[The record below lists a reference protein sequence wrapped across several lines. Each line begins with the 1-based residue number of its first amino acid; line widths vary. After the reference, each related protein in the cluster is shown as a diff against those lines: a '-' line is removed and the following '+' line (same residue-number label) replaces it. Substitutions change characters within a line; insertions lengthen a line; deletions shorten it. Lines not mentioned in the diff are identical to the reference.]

1 MEIGTL
7 SEADE
12 AGDLFSVGK
21 EIKRREGGGPV
32 LGWYD
37 SSEEYFVISP
47 FTCVLCP
54 FLLPRC

>member
-21 EIKRREGGGPV
+21 EIKRREGGGSGIGV
-32 LGWYD
+32 
-37 SSEEYFVISP
+37 V
-47 FTCVLCP
+47 
-54 FLLPRC
+54 R